1 MLSYINTKNKKVVVV
16 MDFSNESPDKVFG
29 FLMLSLVAFSFIS
42 ALILT
47 HISLISRADKN
58 KIRKIRYYV
67 TEACEVDDREYR
79 EIMKDMV
86 GSCLRKSKI
95 TNGDT
100 LKIKKFRDSY
110 FRGRCA
116 SSVDFER

>member
-1 MLSYINTKNKKVVVV
+1 

-67 TEACEVDDREYR
+67 TEACEVDDREYQ

-100 LKIKKFRDSY
+100 HELPTTLEV
-110 FRGRCA
+110 GA
-116 SSVDFER
+116 S